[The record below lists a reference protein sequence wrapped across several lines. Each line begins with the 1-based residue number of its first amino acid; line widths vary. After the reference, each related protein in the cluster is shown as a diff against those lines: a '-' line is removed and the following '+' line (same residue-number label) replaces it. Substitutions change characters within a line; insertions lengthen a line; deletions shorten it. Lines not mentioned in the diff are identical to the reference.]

1 MADDHEY
8 WESEAAMDQQA
19 VNDQEIAMKGEWQS
33 LKELESRL
41 NSQKRKAIDNFDEWR
56 AADYHKLGLYPAGN
70 LNEYE
75 QKSKEIFEKEEQE
88 FKRAEKEERD
98 GDKLA
103 AQLESGNPE
112 VNQDLCKL
120 RADLRLSES
129 IRNRKEK
136 LISIQ
141 PFHSGMLETILFN
154 LQCHFFTVFI
164 I

>member
-75 QKSKEIFEKEEQE
+75 QKLKEIFEIIWI
-88 FKRAEKEERD
+88 AEKE
-98 GDKLA
+98 KL
-103 AQLESGNPE
+103 
-112 VNQDLCKL
+112 NQRC
-120 RADLRLSES
+120 S
-129 IRNRKEK
+129 
-136 LISIQ
+136 
-141 PFHSGMLETILFN
+141 
-154 LQCHFFTVFI
+154 
-164 I
+164 